1 MLHFLKL
8 NECICFLTYKFF
20 PQQEKLDSN
29 ITPPVNVFQATFCIP
44 YKGFRGYSKRTLT
57 LNTLLVWLSLLGN
70 ICIAIICCPVC
81 DDINFHII
89 NLSFLI
95 KPFFYITKKS
105 RQKFTKRALNMNQK
119 AFSIIFK
126 GFSLKQKTLF
136 WKIRV
141 RL

>member
-20 PQQEKLDSN
+20 LQQEKLDSN
-29 ITPPVNVFQATFCIP
+29 ITPLVNVFQATFCIP

-70 ICIAIICCPVC
+70 ICTAIICCPVC

-105 RQKFTKRALNMNQK
+105 RQKFTKRALNMN
-119 AFSIIFK
+119 
-126 GFSLKQKTLF
+126 
-136 WKIRV
+136 
-141 RL
+141 